1 MTEETK
7 ERYNED
13 KAHFEVIRAIIKE
26 EMRPTIRQ
34 QNWFFALALSCFAFF
49 FGTIIVIS
57 KDVQAK
63 ADSKE
68 VEARFKE
75 ADKTYMEKF
84 DYYQIEVDG
93 HRVMKEIIRN
103 PAQADYLMDVIND
116 NIASK
121 LGFKYTT
128 RGGEK

>member
-13 KAHFEVIRAIIKE
+13 KIHYEVIRAIIKE
-26 EMRPTIRQ
+26 EVKPISQRQ
-34 QNWFFALALSCFAFF
+34 TWFYTAAFGCLAFF
-49 FGTIIVIS
+49 YVELMKLS
-57 KDVQAK
+57 KDIDTKPDKIEVDTEFDK
-63 ADSKE
+63 AE
-68 VEARFKE
+68 
-75 ADKTYMEKF
+75 KTYMEKF
-84 DYYQIEVDG
+84 DYYQIEVDE
-93 HRVMKEIIRN
+93 HRVLKEVIRN